1 MPIDIDIRA
10 EAGRLSSAAADA
22 GLGLR
27 LMGGL
32 AVWLVAPSVRVPPFA
47 RDYGDL
53 DFAVRKRDGRAVSP
67 FLAEQGYVPER
78 LFNSIHGAQ
87 RLNFGHP
94 DGRWTIDVIV
104 DELRMSHLI
113 DLRGRLEPGPPTID
127 LADLLLTKLQV
138 WEINAKDLGDITCL
152 LADRPLCGWMR
163 PTPRQI
169 DVSRILALTGA
180 DWGLCHTLERNL
192 RAVAGFAHERR
203 PSNAPLDPVVQ
214 AEALLA
220 AIAAGRKS
228 LAWRVRG
235 RIGERVRWYET
246 PEESPPL
253 TSRRGLPR
261 ATALRS
267 SSRPTEPGRRGLRHR
282 PARTAE

>member
-1 MPIDIDIRA
+1 MPIAADIRA
-10 EAGRLSSAAADA
+10 EAERLSSEIGDA
-22 GLGLR
+22 GLGMR

-32 AVWLVAPSVRVPPFA
+32 AVWLIAPSVREPPFA
-47 RDYGDL
+47 REYGDL

-113 DLRGRLEPGPPTID
+113 DLRGRLEPGRPTID

-152 LADRPLCGWMR
+152 LADRPLSND
-163 PTPRQI
+163 PSDPEAI
-169 DVSRILALTGA
+169 DMSRVLALTGA
-180 DWGLCHTLERNL
+180 DWGLCHTVERNL
-192 RAVAGFAHERR
+192 RTVAGFARERG
-203 PSNAPLDPVVQ
+203 PINAPLDPPVQ

-228 LAWRVRG
+228 MAWRVRG

-246 PEESPPL
+246 PEEVQ
-253 TSRRGLPR
+253 
-261 ATALRS
+261 
-267 SSRPTEPGRRGLRHR
+267 H
-282 PARTAE
+282 

>member
-1 MPIDIDIRA
+1 VPIDTDIRA

-22 GLGLR
+22 GLGMR

-32 AVWLVAPSVRVPPFA
+32 AIWLTAPSVREPPFA
-47 RDYGDL
+47 REYGDL
-53 DFAVRKRDGRAVSP
+53 DFAVRKRDARAVSP

-152 LADRPLCGWMR
+152 LANRPLSEG
-163 PTPRQI
+163 PSDPEAI
-169 DVSRILALTGA
+169 DLSRVLALTGA

-192 RAVAGFAHERR
+192 RRVADFARERG
-203 PSNAPLDPVVQ
+203 PSNAPLDPAVQ

-220 AIAAGRKS
+220 AVAAGRKS

-235 RIGERVRWYET
+235 RIGERMRWYET
-246 PEESPPL
+246 PEEIQ
-253 TSRRGLPR
+253 
-261 ATALRS
+261 
-267 SSRPTEPGRRGLRHR
+267 H
-282 PARTAE
+282 

>member
-1 MPIDIDIRA
+1 MPIAPDVRA
-10 EAGRLSSAAADA
+10 EAERLSSAAGDA
-22 GLGLR
+22 GLGMR

-32 AVWLVAPSVRVPPFA
+32 AVWLVAPSVREPPFA
-47 RDYGDL
+47 REYGDL
-53 DFAVRKRDGRAVSP
+53 DFAVRKRDARAVSP

-113 DLRGRLEPGPPTID
+113 DLRGRLEPGRPTID

-152 LADRPLCGWMR
+152 LADRPLSDDASN
-163 PTPRQI
+163 PEAI
-169 DVSRILALTGA
+169 DKSRILALTGA

-192 RAVAGFAHERR
+192 RRVAGFAQERR
-203 PSNAPLDPVVQ
+203 PTNASLDPVVQ

-228 LAWRVRG
+228 LAWRVRA
-235 RIGERVRWYET
+235 RIGERMRWYET
-246 PEESPPL
+246 PEEIQ
-253 TSRRGLPR
+253 
-261 ATALRS
+261 
-267 SSRPTEPGRRGLRHR
+267 H
-282 PARTAE
+282 

>member
-1 MPIDIDIRA
+1 MPIAPDIRA
-10 EAGRLSSAAADA
+10 EAERLSSEAGDA
-22 GLGLR
+22 GLGMR

-32 AVWLVAPSVRVPPFA
+32 AVWLVAPSVREPPFA
-47 RDYGDL
+47 REYGDL

-113 DLRGRLEPGPPTID
+113 DLRGRLEPGRPTID

-152 LADRPLCGWMR
+152 LADRPLSEE
-163 PTPRQI
+163 PSDPEAI
-169 DVSRILALTGA
+169 DLSRILALTGA

-192 RAVAGFAHERR
+192 RRVAGFAHERR
-203 PSNAPLDPVVQ
+203 PINAPLDPVVQ

-235 RIGERVRWYET
+235 RIGERMRWYET
-246 PEESPPL
+246 PEEIQ
-253 TSRRGLPR
+253 
-261 ATALRS
+261 
-267 SSRPTEPGRRGLRHR
+267 H
-282 PARTAE
+282 